1 MIRGFALIG
10 VLIVTGCCAVENTAA
25 PPGDLE
31 RFDPIA
37 LFSEMAA
44 YAGPE
49 PRLVG
54 MSATYVKPD
63 GTMDLTADYHPR
75 LQIDFVV
82 NATADDVDQLG
93 PVAPGSGYAVGD
105 AIDLRLTVVEPAL
118 RFVRSGASTRNER
131 HLGMERDP
139 GRGKT
144 TRTKFVPPPTC
155 SFATLWSAAIAEGA
169 PKDVVANISYDEDGY
184 RFYANGSD
192 FRRKF
197 AMDCSLIPE

>member
-1 MIRGFALIG
+1 RGAPRPSAGRSRARRRMDRERGPRYRGRMIRGFALIG
-10 VLIVTGCCAVENTAA
+10 ALIVTGCCAVENTAA

-54 MSATYVKPD
+54 MRATYVKPD

-93 PVAPGSGYAVGD
+93 PVAPGSG
-105 AIDLRLTVVEPAL
+105 
-118 RFVRSGASTRNER
+118 
-131 HLGMERDP
+131 
-139 GRGKT
+139 
-144 TRTKFVPPPTC
+144 
-155 SFATLWSAAIAEGA
+155 
-169 PKDVVANISYDEDGY
+169 
-184 RFYANGSD
+184 
-192 FRRKF
+192 
-197 AMDCSLIPE
+197 